1 MRAAFRVTFESLEDV
16 PSDLDVLAVL
26 VREFG
31 PDVRVTVEQVPQQR
45 HVMPVGSA
53 RRENRA

>member
-1 MRAAFRVTFESLEDV
+1 MRAAFRVTVESLEDV

-26 VREFG
+26 RKEFG
-31 PDVRVTVEQVPQQR
+31 LEVRVTVEQVPHLR
-45 HVMPVGSA
+45 PVVAAGSV